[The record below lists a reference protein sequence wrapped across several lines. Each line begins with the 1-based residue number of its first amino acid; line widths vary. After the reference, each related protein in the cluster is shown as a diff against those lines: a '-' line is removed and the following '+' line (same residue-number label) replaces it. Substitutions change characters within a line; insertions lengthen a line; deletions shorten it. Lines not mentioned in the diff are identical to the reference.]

1 MLSEAW
7 VSLYNFIKK
16 GSFLLKVFSLD
27 YSLQSRLR
35 IQKARLM
42 AEEMLQRLVTCDVNR
57 EFRELSAEKAEGT
70 YQRAK

>member
-57 EFRELSAEKAEGT
+57 EFCELSAEKAEGT

>member
-1 MLSEAW
+1 
-7 VSLYNFIKK
+7 
-16 GSFLLKVFSLD
+16 
-27 YSLQSRLR
+27 
-35 IQKARLM
+35 M